1 MFNRLETAP
10 LKCSVP
16 LGQLFLGIVAL
27 VLLAVM
33 MLSGFYLTHSY
44 DYLAQWYLKLDDRIP
59 YLDVWKEDF
68 FNEQTRAAGRY
79 IAGAAIVLAGTSLFF
94 CIRRLIKPLRPVSVQ
109 ISYADILTT
118 SLVMVLS
125 GIAGVWAFRLT
136 EIGADE
142 IYSAVYCA
150 GIHPLQTVSYY
161 MDTNNHLFFNI
172 INNTFFHPATDKL
185 FTGRL
190 LSWITYVLLSGTL
203 YLWLKSLVKQRWVAV
218 LMTMTLVLQFPV
230 LGFAVQNRGY
240 EVYLYCQW
248 ISFIALFQYQR
259 SGSKRFLLLH
269 VTANVIGLYTIPTYL
284 YFLLS
289 ALMAGSI
296 VQLYSRRF
304 DLRFWKYQS
313 ISGLFVFLLYV
324 PVFLFSGIGSV
335 TSNKHVL
342 PSSGFNID
350 LYGNFRSFI
359 HECFWNYDLH
369 RLPFY
374 MLLFLLPLAIF
385 LLQKGRERKLFLIFY
400 LVLWPGYILVSIVMK
415 RYGFMRNLIAQE
427 SISLFMVLI
436 GLYWLAEDL
445 SRRLGKRILFQG
457 AFALFAGLQLLYFVR
472 LFPTHVDYYLYLIST
487 NDHNSAIKRELKTFP
502 AQASIACPNFALVW
516 HYFGKQENLRL
527 HTHPQGDEDFIILH
541 HRDSYNIPP
550 AYSFVRETYYY
561 KIYKRNYPQQ

>member
-1 MFNRLETAP
+1 MFNRLETAQ
-10 LKCSVP
+10 LKCAIP
-16 LGQLFLGIVAL
+16 LGHIFLGIMAL
-27 VLLAVM
+27 TLLTVLL
-33 MLSGFYLTHSY
+33 LSGYYLVHSY
-44 DYLAQWYLKLDDRIP
+44 DYLAQWYLQLENRIP
-59 YLDVWKEDF
+59 YLDVWQADF
-68 FNEQTRAAGRY
+68 FNEQTRATGRW
-79 IAGAAIVLAGTSLFF
+79 IAGTSIVLAGTSLIF
-94 CIRRLIKPLRPVSVQ
+94 CIRRLVKPLRRVSIRV
-109 ISYADILTT
+109 SYADVLITALLM
-118 SLVMVLS
+118 LVA
-125 GIAGVWAFRLT
+125 GITGVRAFGLT

-142 IYSAVYCA
+142 IYSAIYCA

-172 INNTFFHPATDKL
+172 LNNTFFHIATDKL

-190 LSWITYVLLSGTL
+190 ISLISYLLLTGTL
-203 YLWLKSLVKQRWVAV
+203 YLWLKSLVGQRWVAA

-248 ISFIALFQYQR
+248 VAFIALFQYQR

-269 VTANVIGLYTIPTYL
+269 VTANVLGLYTIPTYL

-289 ALMAGSI
+289 VLMAGGI
-296 VQLYSRRF
+296 VQLYDRRL

-313 ISGLFVFLLYV
+313 LSGIFVFLLYV

-374 MLLFLLPLAIF
+374 MALFLLPLALF
-385 LLQKGRERKLFLIFY
+385 LFQKGRDRKLFFIFY
-400 LVLWPGYILVSIVMK
+400 LVLWPGYILVSIAMK

-436 GLYWLAEDL
+436 SLYWLAESL
-445 SRRLGKRILFQG
+445 SRRWGKRILFQG
-457 AFALFAGLQLLYFVR
+457 AFALFAGMQSLYFVR

-487 NDHNSAIKRELKTFP
+487 NDHNTAIKRELKTFP
-502 AQASIACPNFALVW
+502 PHASIACPNFALVW
-516 HYFGKQENLRL
+516 YYFGQGEDLRL

-541 HRDSYNIPP
+541 HRDSYTIPP
-550 AYSFVRETYYY
+550 EYSFLRETYYY
-561 KIYKRNYPQQ
+561 KIYKRH